1 MFRVDSKKTGGS
13 AALAIAELIYH
24 STVRA
29 ARGGHSNAMF
39 GLVMNV
45 VQSAVFIVALYITMT
60 LLGMRS
66 SLLRGDFVV
75 FLISGIMSYMTYNK
89 TMKSVFG
96 AEGPSSP
103 MMQHA
108 PMTTAVAI
116 ASAALS
122 SLYLQVLSTGVIL
135 FVYHVAFVPVE
146 IKDPVFAFAMIL
158 AAWLFG
164 IGTGMVL
171 LAIKPWAPKFAPLM
185 IMIVSR
191 VNVFAS
197 GKIMVG
203 NALGFTLLKFF
214 DWNPLFHIIDQMRGA
229 IFINY
234 VPRNSSLSYAIWVS
248 VALIALGLMGE
259 FFTRKHASSSW
270 SAR

>member
-1 MFRVDSKKTGGS
+1 MFRIDTKKTGGS
-13 AALAIAELIYH
+13 AAISIAELIYH

-29 ARGGHSNAMF
+29 ARGSHSNAMF

-45 VQSAVFIVALYITMT
+45 AQSAFFILALYVTMT

-66 SLLRGDFVV
+66 AVLRGDFVV

-89 TMKSVFG
+89 TMKSIFG

-122 SLYLQVLSTGVIL
+122 SLYLQILSSGVIL
-135 FVYHVAFVPVE
+135 FVYHIAFVPVE
-146 IKDPVFAFAMIL
+146 IKDPAFAFSMIL
-158 AAWLFG
+158 AAWAFG
-164 IGTGMVL
+164 VGTGMVL
-171 LAIKPWAPKFAPLM
+171 LAIKPWAPKLAPLLV
-185 IMIVSR
+185 MIVSR

-197 GKIMVG
+197 GKMMVG
-203 NALGFTLLKFF
+203 NALGFVQLKFF
-214 DWNPLFHIIDQMRGA
+214 DWNPLFHVIDQMRGA

-248 VALIALGLMGE
+248 IALIALGLMGE